1 MKLDSTHKATEADDQ
16 IQNDP
21 TVFLWALAHAHSH
34 NTGDHSGQ
42 INEFFGLLLYLKKYI
57 S

>member
-42 INEFFGLLLYLKKYI
+42 INEFFGLLLHLKKYI